1 MLDVSKALKYPGQV
15 YPLEM
20 SFTFD
25 PCEIMGDEVSFSN
38 VVFRGEYFGADETV
52 NVSGAIEAVVHAH
65 CANCLKPVQKPLKA
79 ELKGEF
85 VRGGDDGDKYPLEGH
100 EIDLAAAVEEAL
112 LLDLPMRFLCRE
124 DCKGLC
130 PVCGKDLN
138 TELCTC
144 PKGGKA
150 GNPFLALS
158 RLLTDQNNEEV

>member
-1 MLDVSKALKYPGQV
+1 MREL
-15 YPLEM
+15 
-20 SFTFD
+20 
-25 PCEIMGDEVSFSN
+25 
-38 VVFRGEYFGADETV
+38 
-52 NVSGAIEAVVHAH
+52 
-65 CANCLKPVQKPLKA
+65 PVQKPLKA

-150 GNPFLALS
+150 GNPFSALS
-158 RLLTDQNNEEV
+158 RLLTDQNYEEV

>member
-1 MLDVSKALKYPGQV
+1 MLDVSKALKYPGLV

-112 LLDLPMRFLCRE
+112 L
-124 DCKGLC
+124 
-130 PVCGKDLN
+130 
-138 TELCTC
+138 
-144 PKGGKA
+144 
-150 GNPFLALS
+150 
-158 RLLTDQNNEEV
+158 

>member
-1 MLDVSKALKYPGQV
+1 M
-15 YPLEM
+15 
-20 SFTFD
+20 
-25 PCEIMGDEVSFSN
+25 
-38 VVFRGEYFGADETV
+38 
-52 NVSGAIEAVVHAH
+52 
-65 CANCLKPVQKPLKA
+65 KA

-150 GNPFLALS
+150 GNPFSALS